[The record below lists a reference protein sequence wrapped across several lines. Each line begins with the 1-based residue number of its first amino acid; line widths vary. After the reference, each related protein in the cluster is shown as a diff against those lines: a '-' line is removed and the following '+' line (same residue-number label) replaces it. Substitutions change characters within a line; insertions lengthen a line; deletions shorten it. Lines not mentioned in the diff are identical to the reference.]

1 MFILWFV
8 LTSAAVLYGQ
18 TLLFRKLVLNRLS
31 YQRQFRQRS
40 CVRGDEIELVEL
52 IENRKWLPVPWLR
65 VESQLSAHLGFRKGE
80 NFDVS
85 KGELYQNH
93 RSFFSLG
100 GYTRVTRTHRLT
112 PARRGCYNLSTVT
125 LTGGD
130 LLGNAHCHMQI
141 PLEGELIVYPR
152 PAEVPF
158 HELPSRSWQGEH
170 AIRRFIVPDPFVI
183 SGAREYQPGDTMK
196 QINWKASARTGTL
209 QVHQYDYTADRS
221 LMLLLNVDD
230 AEGMWRSVS
239 NEALIEQGI
248 EWAAGAAEAAIV
260 QGMEVG
266 FAANM
271 PLAGSLD
278 STRIEANRGYEQLT
292 AMYEAMARLELSRT
306 ESFLS
311 LVGRE
316 GQLAYSN
323 RDILV
328 ISTYWNEELE
338 AAAAR
343 LRSNGNSV
351 TVWRLTAEEQ
361 QTDSGADIEASR
373 RSKGGRSA

>member
-18 TLLFRKLVLNRLS
+18 TILFRKLVLNRLS
-31 YQRQFRQRS
+31 YQRQFRQRT
-40 CVRGDEIELVEL
+40 CVRGEEVELVEL

-65 VESQLSAHLGFRKGE
+65 VESQLSAHLGFRKSE

-100 GYTRVTRTHRLT
+100 GYTRVTRTHRIT
-112 PARRGCYNLSTVT
+112 PLRRGCYNLSTVT

-130 LLGNAHCHMQI
+130 LLGNAHTHMQI
-141 PLEGELIVYPR
+141 PLDGELIVYPR

-183 SGAREYQPGDTMK
+183 SGAREYQSGDTMK
-196 QINWKASARTGTL
+196 QINWKASARTGML
-209 QVHQYDYTADRS
+209 QVHQYDYTADRN

-248 EWAAGAAEAAIV
+248 EWAAGAAEAAIL

-266 FAANM
+266 FVTNM
-271 PLAGSLD
+271 PLLNSSE
-278 STRIEANRGYEQLT
+278 STRIEADRGYEQLT
-292 AMYEAMARLELSRT
+292 ALYEAMARLGLVRIEA
-306 ESFLS
+306 FL
-311 LVGRE
+311 LLMERE
-316 GQLAYSN
+316 AQLAYSN
-323 RDILV
+323 RDVLV

-338 AAAAR
+338 AAAVR
-343 LRSNGNSV
+343 LRANGNSV
-351 TVWRLTAEEQ
+351 TVWPLTAEEQ
-361 QTDSGADIEASR
+361 QKDSGADTEAS
-373 RSKGGRSA
+373 RSKGGRIA

>member
-18 TLLFRKLVLNRLS
+18 SLLFRKLVLQRLS

-40 CVRGDEIELVEL
+40 CVRGEEVELVEL

-100 GYTRVTRTHRLT
+100 GHTRVTRTHRIT
-112 PARRGCYNLSTVT
+112 PSRRGCYSLSTVT
-125 LTGGD
+125 MTGGD
-130 LLGNAHCHMQI
+130 LLGNTQQHIQI

-196 QINWKASARTGTL
+196 QVNWKASARTGSL
-209 QVHQYDYTADRS
+209 QVHQYDYTADRN
-221 LMLLLNVDD
+221 LMLVLNVDD

-239 NEALIEQGI
+239 NEALIEHGI
-248 EWAAGAAEAAIV
+248 EWAAGAADAAIS

-266 FAANM
+266 FTTNM
-271 PLAGSLD
+271 PLMGCSD
-278 STRIEANRGYEQLT
+278 STRIEADRGYEQLT
-292 AMYEAMARLELSRT
+292 ALYEAMARLELIRT
-306 ESFLS
+306 ELFMS
-311 LVGRE
+311 LLERE
-316 GQLAYSN
+316 SLLAYSN

-328 ISTYWNEELE
+328 ISAYWNEELE
-338 AAAAR
+338 AAAVRFRA
-343 LRSNGNSV
+343 NGNSV
-351 TVWRLTAEEQ
+351 TVWQLTDEEL
-361 QTDSGADIEASR
+361 QTESGADIEASLA
-373 RSKGGRSA
+373 KGGRSA